1 MPKNRAPVYDITL
14 EQFVNHPAAQ
24 IAFPLVYA
32 GYLYS
37 SPDSPLHFLDADDLQ
52 MAMWQ
57 AGEIQTVLIQLALHL
72 KETGRLTLVYGH
84 PKQAA
89 RGEAVRDAVM
99 TFIQEG
105 IV

>member
-1 MPKNRAPVYDITL
+1 MSKKRAPVYDVYIL
-14 EQFVNHPAAQ
+14 PFIDCPANQ

-32 GYLYS
+32 GYAYTQ
-37 SPDSPLHFLDADDLQ
+37 PESPLHFLDADDLQ